1 MTAASTAIE
10 RLPQA
15 RKALIEAALSA
26 FAEHGINGVS
36 LRTIVARAGQ
46 HNQSA
51 VHYHFGSKQGLVAAV
66 LDHVSTLLAPA
77 MQLALAELE
86 APATGAWSPQTL
98 ATLLCR
104 PFIQLDRHD
113 RVGHEAI
120 KFMARLTWQEGG
132 HGQLMLVR
140 AVQPYFARFLPT
152 LHRLNPD
159 KPLDALTLQVYLAV
173 NTLIHGLADAS
184 LLTRSP
190 AAGVERLRPEKP
202 ALMQDYFIAYIAG
215 GLCSPAPRASSL

>member
-1 MTAASTAIE
+1 MTTTLATDN
-10 RLPQA
+10 LPQA
-15 RKALIEAALSA
+15 RTALIEAALAA
-26 FAEHGINGVS
+26 FAEQGINGVS

-51 VHYHFGSKQGLVAAV
+51 VHYHFGNKQGLVAAA
-66 LDHVSTLLAPA
+66 LDHVSALLAPE
-77 MQLALAELE
+77 MQLALAELD
-86 APATGAWSPQTL
+86 ARAVTDWQPQAL

-104 PFIQLDRHD
+104 PFIQLDQG
-113 RVGHEAI
+113 GHKAI

-132 HGQLMLVR
+132 HGQLMLVQ
-140 AVQPYFARFLPT
+140 AVQPYFTRFLPA
-152 LHRLNPD
+152 LHLLNPD

-184 LLTRSP
+184 LLTRAP
-190 AAGVERLRPEKP
+190 AAGVERLRADKP

-215 GLCSPAPRASSL
+215 GLCSPAP